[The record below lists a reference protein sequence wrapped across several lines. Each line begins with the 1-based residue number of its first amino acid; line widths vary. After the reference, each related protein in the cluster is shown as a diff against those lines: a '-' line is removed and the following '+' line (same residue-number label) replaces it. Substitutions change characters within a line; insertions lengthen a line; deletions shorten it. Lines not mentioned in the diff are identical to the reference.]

1 VSAEYGVLGEINTAA
16 RFKRGLAMPTFLWEG
31 KTAQGRVL
39 KGEIEAPNL
48 EAVFGILRDRRI
60 RPVANRI
67 REKGKGFDKEITIP
81 GFAEKVK
88 ARDLSVF
95 TRQFAT
101 MIDAGLP
108 IVQCLDILSQ
118 QTESK
123 VLRNTVR
130 AIKQDVEGG
139 ATLAEALSRHPKT
152 FDNLYVNMVQ
162 AGETGG
168 VLNAILNRI
177 SLFIEKAN
185 KLKKKVKGAMIYP
198 CSIIFVA
205 VVVVAILLIFVIP
218 VFAELYGSMGKA
230 LPAPTQITINISNWF
245 RSYFLYMVFA
255 LVGIIV
261 AIRAYYVTDNGRM
274 NIDRLF
280 LRLPVVGDLL
290 RKVAVARFSQNMAI
304 LLSSGVP
311 ILDGLAITARTAGNR
326 VIEKAIMDSR
336 VSISQGRTVAEP
348 LRDSKIFPP
357 MVCQMVA
364 VGEQTGGLDTML
376 KKVAELYEDEVDD
389 AVANLTALMEPM
401 IMVFLGVIL
410 GGLVVSMYLPIF
422 QLGSVVQ

>member
-1 VSAEYGVLGEINTAA
+1 MAI
-16 RFKRGLAMPTFLWEG
+16 FLWEG

-39 KGEIEAPNL
+39 KGEIEASNL
-48 EAVFGILRDRRI
+48 EAVFAILRDRRI
-60 RPVANRI
+60 RPIPNRI
-67 REKGKGFDKEITIP
+67 REKGRGLDTEIKIP
-81 GFAEKVK
+81 GFGEKLK

-108 IVQCLDILSQ
+108 IVQCLDIQTQ
-118 QTESK
+118 QSESK
-123 VLRNTVR
+123 VLRNTLR

-139 ATLAEALSRHPKT
+139 STLAEALRKHPKI
-152 FDNLYVNMVQ
+152 FDDLYVNMVE
-162 AGETGG
+162 AGEAGG

-177 SLFIEKAN
+177 ALFIEKAN

-198 CSIIFVA
+198 CTIIVVA
-205 VVVVAILLIFVIP
+205 IVVVAILLIFVIP

-230 LPAPTQITINISNWF
+230 LPAPTQITINISNWV
-245 RSYFLYMVFA
+245 RANCLYMVFA
-255 LVGIIV
+255 IVGIII
-261 AIRAYYVTDNGRM
+261 AIRFYYQTENGRM
-274 NIDRLF
+274 NIDRLL

-326 VIEKAIMDSR
+326 VIEKAIMESR

-348 LRDSKIFPP
+348 LRESKIFPP

-364 VGEQTGGLDTML
+364 VGEHTGGLDNML
-376 KKVAELYEDEVDD
+376 RKVAELYEDEVDD

-401 IMVFLGVIL
+401 IMVVLGVIL
-410 GGLVVSMYLPIF
+410 GGLVISMYLPIF
-422 QLGSVVQ
+422 QLGSVVS

>member
-1 VSAEYGVLGEINTAA
+1 MAI
-16 RFKRGLAMPTFLWEG
+16 FLWEG

-39 KGEIEAPNL
+39 KGEIEASNL
-48 EAVFGILRDRRI
+48 EAVFAILRDRRI
-60 RPVANRI
+60 RPIANRI
-67 REKGKGFDKEITIP
+67 REKGSGLDKEISIP
-81 GFAEKVK
+81 GFGERLK

-101 MIDAGLP
+101 MIDTGLP
-108 IVQCLDILSQ
+108 IVQCLNIQ
-118 QTESK
+118 TEQTESK
-123 VLRNTVR
+123 LLRNTLR
-130 AIKQDVEGG
+130 TIKQDVEGG
-139 ATLAEALSRHPKT
+139 STLAEGLRKHPKI
-152 FDNLYVNMVQ
+152 FDDLYVNMVQ
-162 AGETGG
+162 AGEAGG

-177 SLFIEKAN
+177 ALFIEKAN

-198 CSIIFVA
+198 CTIIVVA
-205 VVVVAILLIFVIP
+205 IVVVAILLIFVIP

-230 LPAPTQITINISNWF
+230 LPAPTQITINISNWV
-245 RSYFLYMVFA
+245 RANCIYMVFA

-261 AIRAYYVTDNGRM
+261 AIRFYYRTDNGQM
-274 NIDRLF
+274 NIDRLL

-336 VSISQGRTVAEP
+336 VSISQGRTVADP
-348 LRDSKIFPP
+348 LRESKIFPP

-364 VGEQTGGLDTML
+364 VGENTGGLDNML
-376 KKVAELYEDEVDD
+376 RKVAELYEDEVDD

-401 IMVFLGVIL
+401 IMVVLGVIL
-410 GGLVVSMYLPIF
+410 GGLVISMYLPIF
-422 QLGSVVQ
+422 QLGSVVS

>member
-1 VSAEYGVLGEINTAA
+1 
-16 RFKRGLAMPTFLWEG
+16 MPIFLWEG

-39 KGEIEAPNL
+39 KGEVEASNL
-48 EAVFGILRDRRI
+48 EAVFSILRDRRI
-60 RPVANRI
+60 RPIPNRI
-67 REKGKGFDKEITIP
+67 REKGRGLDKEISIP
-81 GFAEKVK
+81 GFGEKLK

-101 MIDAGLP
+101 MIDAGLT
-108 IVQCLDILSQ
+108 IVQCLDIQAQ
-118 QTESK
+118 QSESK
-123 VLRNTVR
+123 VLRNTLR
-130 AIKQDVEGG
+130 TIKQDVEGG
-139 ATLAEALSRHPKT
+139 STLAEALGKHPKI
-152 FDNLYVNMVQ
+152 FDDLYVNMVQ

-177 SLFIEKAN
+177 ALFIEKAS

-198 CSIIFVA
+198 CAIIIVA
-205 VVVVAILLIFVIP
+205 IVVVAILLIFVIP

-230 LPAPTQITINISNWF
+230 LPAPTQITINISNWV
-245 RSYFLYMVFA
+245 RANSLYMLFA
-255 LVGIIV
+255 LAGIIA
-261 AIRAYYVTDNGRM
+261 AIRFYYRTDNGQM
-274 NIDRLF
+274 NIDRLL

-348 LRDSKIFPP
+348 LRESKIFPP

-364 VGEQTGGLDTML
+364 VGENTGGLDNML
-376 KKVAELYEDEVDD
+376 RKVAELYEDEVDD

-401 IMVFLGVIL
+401 IMVILGVIL
-410 GGLVVSMYLPIF
+410 GGLVISMYLPIF
-422 QLGSVVQ
+422 QLGSVVS

>member
-1 VSAEYGVLGEINTAA
+1 MAI
-16 RFKRGLAMPTFLWEG
+16 FLWEG

-39 KGEIEAPNL
+39 KGEIEASNL
-48 EAVFGILRDRRI
+48 EAVFAILRDRRI
-60 RPVANRI
+60 RPIPNRI
-67 REKGKGFDKEITIP
+67 REKGRGLDAEIKIP
-81 GFAEKVK
+81 GFGEKLK

-101 MIDAGLP
+101 MIDAGLT
-108 IVQCLDILSQ
+108 IVQCLDIQTQ
-118 QTESK
+118 QSESK
-123 VLRNTVR
+123 VLRNTLHV
-130 AIKQDVEGG
+130 IKQDVEGG
-139 ATLAEALSRHPKT
+139 STLAEALRKHPKI
-152 FDNLYVNMVQ
+152 FDDLYVNMVE
-162 AGETGG
+162 AGEAGG

-177 SLFIEKAN
+177 ALFIEKAN

-198 CSIIFVA
+198 CTIIVVA
-205 VVVVAILLIFVIP
+205 IVVVAILLIFVIP

-230 LPAPTQITINISNWF
+230 LPAPTQITINISNWV
-245 RSYFLYMVFA
+245 RANCLYMVFA
-255 LVGIIV
+255 IVGIII
-261 AIRAYYVTDNGRM
+261 AIRFYYQTENGRM
-274 NIDRLF
+274 NIDRLL

-326 VIEKAIMDSR
+326 VIEKAIMESR

-348 LRDSKIFPP
+348 LRESKIFPP

-364 VGEQTGGLDTML
+364 VGEHTGGLDNML
-376 KKVAELYEDEVDD
+376 RKVAELYEDEVDD

-401 IMVFLGVIL
+401 IMVVLGVIL
-410 GGLVVSMYLPIF
+410 GGLVISMYLPIF
-422 QLGSVVQ
+422 QLGSVVS

>member
-1 VSAEYGVLGEINTAA
+1 MAI
-16 RFKRGLAMPTFLWEG
+16 FLWEG

-39 KGEIEAPNL
+39 KGEIEASNL
-48 EAVFGILRDRRI
+48 EAVFAILRDRRI
-60 RPVANRI
+60 RPIPNRI
-67 REKGKGFDKEITIP
+67 REKGRGLDAEIKIP
-81 GFAEKVK
+81 GFGEKLK

-108 IVQCLDILSQ
+108 IVQCLDIQTQ
-118 QTESK
+118 QSESK
-123 VLRNTVR
+123 VLRNTLR

-139 ATLAEALSRHPKT
+139 STLAEALRKHPKI
-152 FDNLYVNMVQ
+152 FDDLYVNMVE
-162 AGETGG
+162 AGEAGG

-177 SLFIEKAN
+177 ALFIEKAN

-198 CSIIFVA
+198 CTIIGVA
-205 VVVVAILLIFVIP
+205 IVVVAILLIFVIP

-230 LPAPTQITINISNWF
+230 LPAPTQITINISNWV
-245 RSYFLYMVFA
+245 RANCLYMVFA
-255 LVGIIV
+255 IVGIII
-261 AIRAYYVTDNGRM
+261 AIRSYYQTENGRM
-274 NIDRLF
+274 NIDRLL

-326 VIEKAIMDSR
+326 VIEKAIMESR

-348 LRDSKIFPP
+348 LRESKIFPP

-364 VGEQTGGLDTML
+364 VGEHTGGLDNML
-376 KKVAELYEDEVDD
+376 RKVAELYEDEVDD

-401 IMVFLGVIL
+401 IMVVLGVIL
-410 GGLVVSMYLPIF
+410 GGLVISMYLPIF
-422 QLGSVVQ
+422 QLGSVVS

>member
-1 VSAEYGVLGEINTAA
+1 MAI
-16 RFKRGLAMPTFLWEG
+16 FLWEG

-39 KGEIEAPNL
+39 KGEIEASNL
-48 EAVFGILRDRRI
+48 EAVFAILRDRRI
-60 RPVANRI
+60 RPIPNRI
-67 REKGKGFDKEITIP
+67 REKGRGLDAEIKIP
-81 GFAEKVK
+81 GFGEKLK

-108 IVQCLDILSQ
+108 IVQCLDIQTQ
-118 QTESK
+118 QSESK
-123 VLRNTVR
+123 VLRNTLR

-139 ATLAEALSRHPKT
+139 STLAEALRKHPKI
-152 FDNLYVNMVQ
+152 FDDLYVNMVE
-162 AGETGG
+162 AGEAGG

-177 SLFIEKAN
+177 ALFIEKAN

-198 CSIIFVA
+198 CTIIVVA
-205 VVVVAILLIFVIP
+205 IVVVAILLIFVIP

-230 LPAPTQITINISNWF
+230 LPAPTQITINISNWV
-245 RSYFLYMVFA
+245 RANCLYMVFA
-255 LVGIIV
+255 IVGIII
-261 AIRAYYVTDNGRM
+261 AIRFYYQTENGRM
-274 NIDRLF
+274 NIDRLL

-326 VIEKAIMDSR
+326 VIEKAIMESR

-348 LRDSKIFPP
+348 LRESKIFPP

-364 VGEQTGGLDTML
+364 VGEQTGGLDNML
-376 KKVAELYEDEVDD
+376 RKVAELYEDEVDD

-401 IMVFLGVIL
+401 IMVVLGVIL
-410 GGLVVSMYLPIF
+410 GGLVISMYLPIF
-422 QLGSVVQ
+422 QLGSVVS